1 MFEEGAIIGV
11 QQILF
16 NTKWQ
21 VDIICGKAAVVCK
34 LKWEKVNE
42 MILENVQGASRLY
55 SFLMRHYCLLQ
66 MHDPNIDNQHLT
78 NFKNINEKDLLYIEY
93 KLKIKNHRDKELFDL
108 IVNKRKSDGKKAD
121 AI

>member
-1 MFEEGAIIGV
+1 
-11 QQILF
+11 
-16 NTKWQ
+16 
-21 VDIICGKAAVVCK
+21 
-34 LKWEKVNE
+34 
-42 MILENVQGASRLY
+42 
-55 SFLMRHYCLLQ
+55 